1 MKGKIRL
8 RRQIIFLLVLMALI
22 PQCIIAISSY
32 YSVKGNL
39 SSIFNEYMYS
49 NLAKVDETIK
59 YIDKSSRETVD
70 MLSKDPNANNVLKDS
85 NAENSF
91 LQLANT
97 YSATH
102 KQVNCAYLGVS
113 DGRMLVQPKQ
123 DLPEGYDPRKR
134 PWYPQAVEKNGEVV
148 LTDPYEDAFD
158 KGHYVISYVKSL
170 KGDNGQVVGVA
181 GIDVNLKQVAQQ
193 VTNIKIGNAGYAAVI
208 DKSGKIISHKD
219 SKFIGKTGKDE
230 SWINDVSNSAGKILT
245 ENISGT
251 EFYVFVLKNA
261 ETGWNVVGFIPSTE
275 LKSKVNDVVK
285 IIVIISS
292 ILVILAVIMG
302 NLFSKSITKPI
313 ESLVKVL
320 GKVSKGDF
328 TERLNENIKSS
339 FEIHSIVK
347 SVNMMIDEVVQMLK
361 ETIESSRGIKE
372 SSDSLVMI
380 CKQSNASGEEIATS
394 IQSISNGALKQV
406 ESIKI
411 GSDLSNTLG
420 EKVNRCLDDSAIMIE
435 SSKKVNSS
443 TKRGMDNINK
453 LLLSFNKTAQSDKEV
468 LKEVNV
474 LADNSQKVN
483 EITDRIKNI
492 TEQTNLLAL
501 NASIEAARAGEY
513 GKGFSV
519 VAEEVRKLAEQSG
532 ESAQQINNIVSQ
544 IRNSVTAVLEKINYS
559 QSTSKETEVNV
570 KETSGSLEDI
580 EDVLKTLEE
589 SILKV
594 SNELEGI
601 NKDKDIM
608 VNKFYEVEDIAKD
621 TASATEEVSASS
633 EEQAG
638 GLNEIVRSAEELNNL
653 SESLDKA
660 IMNFKIHE

>member
-22 PQCIIAISSY
+22 PQCIIAMFSY
-32 YSVKGNL
+32 YSVRENL
-39 SSIFNEYMYS
+39 TNIFNDYMYS

-59 YIDKSSRETVD
+59 YIDKSSREAVD
-70 MLSKDPNANNVLKDS
+70 MLSKDPNANNVIKDS
-85 NAENSF
+85 NAENGF

-97 YSATH
+97 YSTTH

-170 KGDNGQVVGVA
+170 KDDNGQVVGVT

-193 VTNIKIGNAGYAAVI
+193 VADIKIGDAGYAAVL
-208 DKSGKIISHKD
+208 DKSGRIISHKD
-219 SKFIGKTGKDE
+219 SNFIGKTEKDE
-230 SWINDVSNSAGKILT
+230 PWIKDITDSSEKTLT
-245 ENISGT
+245 ENINGA

-261 ETGWNVVGFIPSTE
+261 ETGWSVVGFIPSAE
-275 LKSKVNDVVK
+275 LKTKINHVVK
-285 IIVIISS
+285 IITIISI
-292 ILVILAVIMG
+292 ILVILAIVIG
-302 NLFSKSITKPI
+302 NLFSKSLTKPI
-313 ESLVKVL
+313 ESLVNVM
-320 GKVSKGDF
+320 GKLSKGDF
-328 TERLNENIKSS
+328 TERLNENVKTS

-347 SVNMMIDEVVQMLK
+347 SVNMMIDEVVHMLK
-361 ETIESSRGIKE
+361 DAIGSSKGIKE

-380 CKQSNASGEEIATS
+380 CKQSSAAGEEIATS
-394 IQSISNGALKQV
+394 IQSISNGALQQV
-406 ESIKI
+406 ESIKV
-411 GSDLSNTLG
+411 GSELSNTLG
-420 EKVNRCLDDSAIMIE
+420 EKVNRCLSDSAIMINA
-435 SSKKVNSS
+435 SKKVSNS
-443 TKRGMDNINK
+443 TERGMDNIGK
-453 LLLSFNKTAQSDKEV
+453 LLSSFNKTAKSDKEV
-468 LKEVNV
+468 LKEVTV
-474 LADNSQKVN
+474 LAENSQKVN
-483 EITDRIKNI
+483 EITDTIKNI

-519 VAEEVRKLAEQSG
+519 VADEVRKLAEQSG
-532 ESAQQINNIVSQ
+532 ESAQQINDIVTQ

-559 QSTSKETEVNV
+559 QAISRETEINV

-580 EDVLKTLEE
+580 QEVLKTLEE

-594 SNELEGI
+594 SDELEGI

-621 TASATEEVSASS
+621 TASATEEASASS

-638 GLNEIVRSAEELNNL
+638 GLNEIVRATEELNNL
-653 SESLDKA
+653 SQSLDRA
-660 IMNFKIHE
+660 IMNFKI

>member
-8 RRQIIFLLVLMALI
+8 GRQIIFLLVLMALI
-22 PQCIIAISSY
+22 PQCIIAMFSY
-32 YSVKGNL
+32 YSVKENL
-39 SSIFNEYMYS
+39 SSIFNDYMYS

-59 YIDKSSRETVD
+59 YIDKSGRETVD
-70 MLSKDPNANNVLKDS
+70 MLSKDPNANNILKDDS
-85 NAENSF
+85 AENSF

-97 YSATH
+97 YSTTH

-170 KGDNGQVVGVA
+170 KDGNGQVVGVA

-193 VTNIKIGNAGYAAVI
+193 VADIKIGNAGYAAVL
-208 DKSGKIISHKD
+208 DKSGRIISHKD
-219 SKFIGKTGKDE
+219 SNFIGKTEKDE
-230 SWINDVSNSAGKILT
+230 TWIKDITNSSGKTLT
-245 ENISGT
+245 KNINGV
-251 EFYVFVLKNA
+251 EFYIFVLKNA
-261 ETGWNVVGFIPSTE
+261 ETGWSVVGFIPSAE
-275 LKSKVNDVVK
+275 LKTKINDVVK
-285 IIVIISS
+285 IITIISI
-292 ILVILAVIMG
+292 ILVILAIIIG

-313 ESLVKVL
+313 EGLVNVM

-328 TERLNENIKSS
+328 TERLNENIKAS

-347 SVNMMIDEVVQMLK
+347 SVNMMVDEVVQILK
-361 ETIESSRGIKE
+361 NTIESSKGIKE

-380 CKQSNASGEEIATS
+380 CKQSSDAGEQIATS
-394 IQSISNGALKQV
+394 IQAISNGALQQV
-406 ESIKI
+406 ESIKV
-411 GSDLSNTLG
+411 GSELSSALG
-420 EKVNRCLDDSAIMIE
+420 EKVNRCLSDSAMMIDA
-435 SSKKVNSS
+435 SKKVSCS
-443 TKRGMDNINK
+443 TERGMDNISK
-453 LLLSFNKTAQSDKEV
+453 LLLSFDKTAKSDKEV
-468 LKEVNV
+468 LKEVTV
-474 LADNSQKVN
+474 LADNSEKVN
-483 EITDRIKNI
+483 EITDTIKNI

-532 ESAQQINNIVSQ
+532 KSAQQINDIVTQ
-544 IRNSVTAVLEKINYS
+544 IRNSVASVLEKINYS
-559 QSTSKETEVNV
+559 QAISRETEINV

-580 EDVLKTLEE
+580 QQVLKTLER

-601 NKDKDIM
+601 NKDKNTM

-621 TASATEEVSASS
+621 TASATEESSASS

-638 GLNEIVRSAEELNNL
+638 GLNEIVRAAEELNSL

-660 IMNFKIHE
+660 VMNFKI

>member
-22 PQCIIAISSY
+22 PQCIIAMFSY
-32 YSVKGNL
+32 YSVRENL
-39 SSIFNEYMYS
+39 TNIFNDYMYS

-59 YIDKSSRETVD
+59 YIDKSSREAVD
-70 MLSKDPNANNVLKDS
+70 MLSKDPNANNVIKDS
-85 NAENSF
+85 NAENGF

-97 YSATH
+97 YSTTH

-134 PWYPQAVEKNGEVV
+134 PWYPQAVEKNREVV

-170 KGDNGQVVGVA
+170 KDDNGQVVGVT

-193 VTNIKIGNAGYAAVI
+193 VADIKIGDAGYAAVL
-208 DKSGKIISHKD
+208 DKSGRIISHKD
-219 SKFIGKTGKDE
+219 SNFIGKTEKDE
-230 SWINDVSNSAGKILT
+230 AWIKDITNSSGKTLT
-245 ENISGT
+245 ENINGA

-261 ETGWNVVGFIPSTE
+261 ETGWSVVGFIPSAE
-275 LKSKVNDVVK
+275 LKTKINHVVK
-285 IIVIISS
+285 IITIISI
-292 ILVILAVIMG
+292 ILVILAIVIG
-302 NLFSKSITKPI
+302 NLFSKSLTKPI
-313 ESLVKVL
+313 ESLVNVM
-320 GKVSKGDF
+320 GKLSKGDF
-328 TERLNENIKSS
+328 TERLNENVKTS

-347 SVNMMIDEVVQMLK
+347 SVNMMIDEVVHMLK
-361 ETIESSRGIKE
+361 DAIGSSKGIKE

-380 CKQSNASGEEIATS
+380 CKQSSAAGEEIATS
-394 IQSISNGALKQV
+394 IQSISNGALQQV
-406 ESIKI
+406 ESIKV
-411 GSDLSNTLG
+411 GSELSNTLG
-420 EKVNRCLDDSAIMIE
+420 EKVNRCLSDSAIMINA
-435 SSKKVNSS
+435 SKKVSNS
-443 TKRGMDNINK
+443 TERGIDNIGK
-453 LLLSFNKTAQSDKEV
+453 LLSSFNKTAKSDKEV
-468 LKEVNV
+468 LKEVTV
-474 LADNSQKVN
+474 LAESSQKVN
-483 EITDRIKNI
+483 EITDTIKNI

-519 VAEEVRKLAEQSG
+519 VADEVRKLAEQSG
-532 ESAQQINNIVSQ
+532 ESAQQINDIVTQ

-559 QSTSKETEVNV
+559 QAISRETEINV

-580 EDVLKTLEE
+580 QEVLKTLEE

-594 SNELEGI
+594 SDELEGI

-621 TASATEEVSASS
+621 TASATEEASASS

-638 GLNEIVRSAEELNNL
+638 GLNEIVRATEELNNL
-653 SESLDKA
+653 SQSLDRA
-660 IMNFKIHE
+660 IMNFKI